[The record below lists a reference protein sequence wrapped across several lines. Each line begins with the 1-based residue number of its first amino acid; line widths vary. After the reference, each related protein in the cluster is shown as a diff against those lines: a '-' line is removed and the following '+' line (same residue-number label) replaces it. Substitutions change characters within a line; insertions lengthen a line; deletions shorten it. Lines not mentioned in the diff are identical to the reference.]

1 MKNIEN
7 EVSNPIC
14 CQNVFCIYWKQ
25 EHCLLDRLSIDQQGL
40 CTNCIYVD
48 IPDSYLDKKRSHLR
62 AELKSSEGY

>member
-40 CTNCIYVD
+40 CKTAFTSIFR
-48 IPDSYLDKKRSHLR
+48 IPIWIKNE
-62 AELKSSEGY
+62 AISEPN